1 MKIQPFNAT
10 IETLK
15 YIEIKKENQPEPKYS
30 CYIGFKE
37 VSKGNPKSKPTH
49 HAWIELSKE
58 EFNNK
63 ALEQS
68 DIIAIREAKWN
79 LNPVVYTSYSPKVLQ
94 TKNKSELKVDKDGKA
109 YYSTKL
115 NNYVVN
121 VKRDQWKI
129 LHKWYDVCYLVIAD
143 TNIKLPLLAKKQ
155 FKDEEI
161 DFILE
166 VDEFETLK
174 PYNATLQ
181 KVTAFYKG
189 VKFSNDDRNI
199 FVKMD
204 ENENLT
210 LRIVKQ
216 EKSKKREKHE

>member
-1 MKIQPFNAT
+1 MKIQPFNAI
-10 IETLK
+10 IETLR
-15 YIEIKKENQPEPKYS
+15 YIEIKKENQPETKYS

-37 VSKGNPKSKPTH
+37 GSKGNPKSKPTH

-58 EFNNK
+58 EFDNK
-63 ALEQS
+63 TLEKG
-68 DIIAIREAKWN
+68 DIIAIKEAKWN

-94 TKNKSELKVDKDGKA
+94 TKNKSELKVDKEGKA
-109 YYSTKL
+109 YYSAKL

-121 VKRDQWKI
+121 VKRDQWEI
-129 LHKWYDVCYLVIAD
+129 LYKWFDVCYLVIAD
-143 TNIKLPLLAKKQ
+143 TNIKLPLLGKKQ
-155 FKDEEI
+155 FKDDEI

-174 PYNATLQ
+174 PYNGTLQ
-181 KVTAFYKG
+181 KVTAFYKS
-189 VKFSNDDRNI
+189 VKFDNDDRNI

-210 LRIVKQ
+210 LKIIKQ
-216 EKSKKREKHE
+216 